1 MANGP
6 VSNIVQLDDRPGP
19 AGIGRPDHDPHA
31 IAVTDLVKEF
41 HTEIGTRRVLDG
53 ITFRV
58 GAGERLAILGRNGAG
73 KSTLI
78 KILAGLMHPTSGH
91 IHMGM
96 RLSWPLALGGGFE
109 GELTGYDNIRFI
121 CDIYDAPLAPVF
133 DYVRDFTELG
143 DLLFTPVRSYSDGMR
158 ARLAF
163 GISLA
168 IDFDCLLIDEVL
180 FVGDQ
185 RFQQK
190 CHHELFSN
198 RANRSMIIAIHSPEV
213 VREFCTSAL
222 ILKAG
227 RGRVFYDT
235 ALAADIYA
243 TL

>member
-1 MANGP
+1 MTETPIPRTVDENDNLASVPMGAADYGANE
-6 VSNIVQLDDRPGP
+6 
-19 AGIGRPDHDPHA
+19 
-31 IAVTDLVKEF
+31 IAVTDLVREF
-41 HTEIGTRRVLDG
+41 HTEIGIRRVLDG
-53 ITFRV
+53 VTFRV
-58 GAGERLAILGRNGAG
+58 GPGERMAILGRNGAG

-78 KILAGLMHPTSGH
+78 KILSGLMEPTSGH

-109 GELTGYDNIRFI
+109 GAMTGYDNIRFI
-121 CDIYDAPLAPVF
+121 CDLYGAPVTPVF
-133 DYVRDFTELG
+133 NYVREFTELG
-143 DLLFTPVRSYSDGMR
+143 DLLLTPVRSYSSGMR

-190 CHHELFSN
+190 CHHELFVR
-198 RANRSMIIAIHSPEV
+198 RANRTMIAAIHSPPFV
-213 VREFCTSAL
+213 KEFCTSAL
-222 ILKAG
+222 ILKNG
-227 RGRVFYDT
+227 RGRVFRDVV
-235 ALAADIYA
+235 LASEIYA

>member
-1 MANGP
+1 MSSIPIPRTVDEHENLA
-6 VSNIVQLDDRPGP
+6 SFP
-19 AGIGRPDHDPHA
+19 AGAAAYGSNE
-31 IAVTDLVKEF
+31 IAATDLVREF
-41 HTEIGTRRVLDG
+41 HTEIGIRRVLDG

-58 GAGERLAILGRNGAG
+58 RPGERMAILGRNGAG

-78 KILAGLMHPTSGH
+78 KILSGLMEPTSGH

-109 GELTGYDNIRFI
+109 GAMTGYDNIRFI
-121 CDIYDAPLAPVF
+121 CDVYGAPIGPVF
-133 DYVRDFTELG
+133 NYVRDFTELG
-143 DLLFTPVRSYSDGMR
+143 DLLFTPVRSYSNGMR

-190 CHHELFSN
+190 CHHELFYN
-198 RANRSMIIAIHSPEV
+198 RRKQSMIIAIHSPAF
-213 VREFCTSAL
+213 VREYCTSAL

-227 RGRVFYDT
+227 RGRVFHDT
-235 ALAADIYA
+235 GLAADIYA